1 MEWFQIIS
9 NLLTNSIRIVLCLFL
24 VAELL
29 KFTRIQRKAAGLV
42 LGVGV
47 AAVTTVLALL
57 PLSQFYLTGIEI
69 ISLMAIAHYLFHEE
83 TRMCLFLIF
92 FYEISVALW
101 DFLISAGLGIIFRS
115 ERFVDSTTSEY
126 TIAVWIVRLLMI
138 GIAAY
143 KVKKR
148 NTGAH
153 LPIRLAALIAL
164 LGMFGVIALSEQSV
178 ISLNDDQLTS
188 WTILSLMTM
197 LAVLLFNL
205 NRKYEMEKEI
215 AQLKKEQAELLERN
229 YEELRNIYSTHAK
242 LFHDLHNHVEI
253 MYRYLTQGKTAETT
267 QYLENLR
274 TPIREITQTAW
285 TGEEAVDYLINSK
298 IALAEQSQIEVKTN
312 IEFPRHTNIRST
324 DLVAILGNLL
334 DNAIEAA
341 ENANSDLRFVSLTI
355 RRINEMLVIKVEN
368 GYRTAPVT
376 KGGKLQTSKSNKEL
390 HGWGLKSACAAV
402 ERYDGTVE
410 ISYENNVFQVVA
422 TLCYNTI

>member
-1 MEWFQIIS
+1 MMEWVQIIS
-9 NLLTNSIRIVLCLFL
+9 NLLTNNIRIFLCLFL

-29 KFTRIQRKAAGLV
+29 KLPRIQRNAAGLS
-42 LGVGV
+42 LGV
-47 AAVTTVLALL
+47 AAVITVLTLL

-69 ISLMAIAHYLFHEE
+69 VALMAIAHYLFHEE

-101 DFLISAGLGIIFRS
+101 DFLISAGLGMIFQS

-126 TIAVWIVRLLMI
+126 MIAIWIVRLFMI
-138 GIAAY
+138 GIATY
-143 KVKKR
+143 IVKKR
-148 NTGAH
+148 NTVVH
-153 LPIRLAALIAL
+153 PSFRLAAIIAL
-164 LGMFGVIALSEQSV
+164 LGMFGVIALSEQNV

-188 WTILSLMTM
+188 WTILSLMTV

-215 AQLKKEQAELLERN
+215 AQLKEEQAALLERN
-229 YEELRNIYSTHAK
+229 YEALRDVYSTHAK

-253 MYRYLTQGKTAETT
+253 MYRYLTQGKAAEAT
-267 QYLENLR
+267 QYLEALR
-274 TPIREITQTAW
+274 TPIREITQTVW

-298 IALAEQSQIEVKTN
+298 IALAAQSHIEVKAN

-334 DNAIEAA
+334 DNALEAA
-341 ENANSDLRFVSLTI
+341 ENANGDLRFISLTI

-376 KGGKLQTSKSNKEL
+376 KDGKLQTSKSDKEL

-410 ISYENNVFQVVA
+410 ISYEKNIFRVVT
-422 TLCYNTI
+422 TLSYNTI